1 MEFSWN
7 GRLLSAVAGDTIA
20 IALWRHRIAEI
31 GSSRKRHR
39 PLGASGIYL
48 QGVLVEVNG
57 RPHVRADETLVET
70 GMDVRQQNVWP
81 TADLNV
87 LSLLKF
93 IPGRLLRSGF
103 ERPRLLPSGTRRF
116 EWWERLLM
124 FLAGEVSLSPDTAMD
139 TGMPR
144 GERWEGDVVVV
155 GGGPEGR
162 RQANA
167 SASNGLRVCLVS
179 RSREPGSFAAAMGS
193 PLAVLNPT
201 IKLLAE
207 HEAIGVYRDGTVV
220 LSVPKIPHKPPT
232 VLVCK
237 RLILSTGRRS
247 VPSLIPGHDLPGV
260 LEARLALEWASA
272 LGAELGPAVVVGT
285 GAQDDVGR
293 VLAANGVSIAAIG
306 SVTDLSRI
314 EGRRAVRAVK
324 LNGVT
329 IRCRSL
335 IHAGPWLA
343 DPSLAFQAAQRG
355 ELRLIAGPLPEHV
368 SVVGS
373 ACLKAEPTPLGSLE
387 SLLDVA
393 VCSCMDVTIGD
404 VLAHIRKGQTHV
416 EVLKRATSC
425 GMGPCQGL
433 PCWEHLRAVIRTA
446 TGVSSEDHPTY
457 RPPRRGITVAQA
469 AVLDGLLELE

>member
-1 MEFSWN
+1 MVFSWN
-7 GRLLSAVAGDTIA
+7 GRRLTAAEGDTIA
-20 IALWRHRIAEI
+20 IALWRHGIAAI

-39 PLGASGIYL
+39 PLGASGCYI
-48 QGVLVEVNG
+48 QGALVAVNG
-57 RPHVRADETLVET
+57 QPHVRADETLVEP
-70 GMDVRQQNVWP
+70 GMEVRQQNVWP
-81 TADLNV
+81 TAGLNV
-87 LSLLKF
+87 FDLLRF
-93 IPGRLLRSGF
+93 APARLLRGGF

-124 FLAGEVSLSPDTAMD
+124 FLAGEVSLSLRTGMD

-144 GERWEGDVVVV
+144 GERWEVDVVVV

-179 RSREPGSFAAAMGS
+179 QSREPGSFAAAMGS
-193 PLAVLNPT
+193 TLPELNPT
-201 IKLLAE
+201 IKLLAG
-207 HEAIGVYRDGTVV
+207 HEAIGVYREGTVV
-220 LSVPKIPHKPPT
+220 LAAPKIPHKPPT

-247 VPSLIPGHDLPGV
+247 VPPLIPGHDLPGV
-260 LEARLALEWASA
+260 LEARLALAWASA
-272 LGAELGPAVVVGT
+272 LGAELGPVVVVGT
-285 GAQDDVGR
+285 GVQDEIGR
-293 VLAANGVSIAAIG
+293 VLAANSVNVAAVG

-314 EGRRAVRAVK
+314 EGRRAVRAVI

-355 ELRLIAGPLPEHV
+355 ELRLIAGPLPERV

-373 ACLKAEPTPLGSLE
+373 ACLKDEPTPLGSLE

-433 PCWEHLRAVIRTA
+433 PCWEHLRGVIRTA

-469 AVLDGLLELE
+469 AVLDGLLERE

>member
-1 MEFSWN
+1 
-7 GRLLSAVAGDTIA
+7 
-20 IALWRHRIAEI
+20 
-31 GSSRKRHR
+31 
-39 PLGASGIYL
+39 
-48 QGVLVEVNG
+48 
-57 RPHVRADETLVET
+57 
-70 GMDVRQQNVWP
+70 
-81 TADLNV
+81 
-87 LSLLKF
+87 
-93 IPGRLLRSGF
+93 
-103 ERPRLLPSGTRRF
+103 
-116 EWWERLLM
+116 
-124 FLAGEVSLSPDTAMD
+124 
-139 TGMPR
+139 
-144 GERWEGDVVVV
+144 
-155 GGGPEGR
+155 
-162 RQANA
+162 
-167 SASNGLRVCLVS
+167 
-179 RSREPGSFAAAMGS
+179 MGS
-193 PLAVLNPT
+193 ALPELNPT

-207 HEAIGVYRDGTVV
+207 HEASGVYREGTVV
-220 LSVPKIPHKPPT
+220 LAVPKIPHKPPT

-247 VPSLIPGHDLPGV
+247 VPPLIPGHDLPGV
-260 LEARLALEWASA
+260 LEARLALGWASA

-285 GAQDDVGR
+285 GAQDDIGR
-293 VLAANGVSIAAIG
+293 VLAANGVKVAAIG
-306 SVTDLSRI
+306 SVTDLGRI

-324 LNGVT
+324 LNGAT

-355 ELRLIAGPLPEHV
+355 ELRLIAGSLPERV

-387 SLLDVA
+387 SLVDVA
-393 VCSCMDVTIGD
+393 VCSCMDVTVGD

-433 PCWEHLRAVIRTA
+433 PCWEHLHAVIKTA

-457 RPPRRGITVAQA
+457 RPPHRGITVAQA

>member
-1 MEFSWN
+1 MVFSWN
-7 GRLLSAVAGDTIA
+7 GRLLTAVVGDTIA
-20 IALWRHRIAEI
+20 IALWRHGIAEI

-39 PLGASGIYL
+39 PLGASGTYL
-48 QGVLVEVNG
+48 QGVLVGVNG
-57 RPHVRADETLVET
+57 RPHVRADETLVEP

-87 LSLLKF
+87 LSLLRF
-93 IPGRLLRSGF
+93 VPGRLLRSGF
-103 ERPRLLPSGTRRF
+103 ERPRLLPGGTRRF
-116 EWWERLLM
+116 EWWERVLM
-124 FLAGEVSLSPDTAMD
+124 FLAGEVSLSLHTVMD
-139 TGMPR
+139 IDVPK
-144 GERWEGDVVVV
+144 GERWEVDVVVV

-193 PLAVLNPT
+193 PLPELNPT

-220 LSVPKIPHKPPT
+220 LAVPKTPHKPPT
-232 VLVCK
+232 VLLCK

-247 VPSLIPGHDLPGV
+247 VPPLIPGLDLPGV
-260 LEARLALEWASA
+260 LEARLALAWASA

-285 GAQDDVGR
+285 GAQDDIGC
-293 VLAANGVSIAAIG
+293 VLAANGVKVAAVG
-306 SVTDLSRI
+306 AVTDLSRI
-314 EGRRAVRAVK
+314 EGRRAVRAVI

-329 IRCRSL
+329 VRCRSL

-355 ELRLIAGPLPEHV
+355 ELRLVAGSLSERV

-387 SLLDVA
+387 SLVDVT
-393 VCSCMDVTIGD
+393 VCSCMDVTVGD

-469 AVLDGLLELE
+469 AVLDGLLEPE

>member
-1 MEFSWN
+1 MVFSWN
-7 GRLLSAVAGDTIA
+7 GRLLTAEVDDTIA
-20 IALWRHRIAEI
+20 IALWRHGIAEI

-39 PLGASGIYL
+39 PLGASGSYL
-48 QGVLVEVNG
+48 QGVLVGVNG
-57 RPHVRADETLVET
+57 RPHVRADETLVEP

-87 LSLLKF
+87 LSLLRF
-93 IPGRLLRSGF
+93 VPGRLLRSGF
-103 ERPRLLPSGTRRF
+103 ERPRLLPSGTRHF

-179 RSREPGSFAAAMGS
+179 RSREPGEFAAAMGS
-193 PLAVLNPT
+193 PLPELNPT

-207 HEAIGVYRDGTVV
+207 HEANGVYRNGTVV
-220 LSVPKIPHKPPT
+220 LAAPKSPHKPPT
-232 VLVCK
+232 VLLCK

-247 VPSLIPGHDLPGV
+247 VPPLVPGHDLPGV
-260 LEARLALEWASA
+260 LEARLAVGWASA

-285 GAQDDVGR
+285 GAQDDIGR
-293 VLAANGVSIAAIG
+293 VLAANGVNVAAIG

-314 EGRRAVRAVK
+314 EGRRAVRAAK
-324 LNGVT
+324 LNGAT

-355 ELRLIAGPLPEHV
+355 ELRLLAGSLPEHV

-373 ACLKAEPTPLGSLE
+373 ACLKAEPSPLGSLE
-387 SLLDVA
+387 SLGDVA
-393 VCSCMDVTIGD
+393 ICSCMDVTVGD
-404 VLAHIRKGQTHV
+404 VLAHIRTGQTHV
-416 EVLKRATSC
+416 EVLKRSTSC

>member
-1 MEFSWN
+1 
-7 GRLLSAVAGDTIA
+7 
-20 IALWRHRIAEI
+20 
-31 GSSRKRHR
+31 
-39 PLGASGIYL
+39 
-48 QGVLVEVNG
+48 
-57 RPHVRADETLVET
+57 
-70 GMDVRQQNVWP
+70 MDVRQQNVWP

-87 LSLLKF
+87 LSLLRF
-93 IPGRLLRSGF
+93 VPGSLLRSGF
-103 ERPRLLPSGTRRF
+103 ERPRLLPGGTRRF

-124 FLAGEVSLSPDTAMD
+124 FLAGEASLSLHTVMD
-139 TGMPR
+139 TDMSR
-144 GERWEGDVVVV
+144 GERWEVDVVVV

-162 RQANA
+162 RHANA

-179 RSREPGSFAAAMGS
+179 RSREPGSFAAAIGS
-193 PLAVLNPT
+193 PLPELNPT

-220 LSVPKIPHKPPT
+220 LAVPKIPHKPPT
-232 VLVCK
+232 VLLCK
-237 RLILSTGRRS
+237 HLILSTGRRS
-247 VPSLIPGHDLPGV
+247 VPPLIPGHDLPGV

-285 GAQDDVGR
+285 GAQNDIGR
-293 VLAANGVSIAAIG
+293 VLAANGAKVAAVG
-306 SVTDLSRI
+306 AVTDLSRI
-314 EGRRAVRAVK
+314 EGQRAVRAVI
-324 LNGVT
+324 LNGVS

-343 DPSLAFQAAQRG
+343 DPSLAFQAAQHG
-355 ELRLIAGPLPEHV
+355 ELRLVAGSLPERV

-393 VCSCMDVTIGD
+393 VCSCMDVTVGD

-469 AVLDGLLELE
+469 AVLDGLLEPE

>member
-1 MEFSWN
+1 MVFSWN

-39 PLGASGIYL
+39 PLGASGTYL

-57 RPHVRADETLVET
+57 RPHVRADETLVEP

-81 TADLNV
+81 TAELNV

-139 TGMPR
+139 TGMPK

-193 PLAVLNPT
+193 PLPELNPT
-201 IKLLAE
+201 IKLLVE
-207 HEAIGVYRDGTVV
+207 HEANGVYRNGTVV
-220 LSVPKIPHKPPT
+220 LAVPKIPHKAPT

-247 VPSLIPGHDLPGV
+247 VPPLIPGHDLPGV

-285 GAQDDVGR
+285 GVQNDVGR
-293 VLAANGVSIAAIG
+293 VLAANGVSIAALG
-306 SVTDLSRI
+306 SVADLSRI

-343 DPSLAFQAAQRG
+343 DPSLVFQAAQRG
-355 ELRLIAGPLPEHV
+355 ELRLIAGPLPERV
-368 SVVGS
+368 SLVGS
-373 ACLKAEPTPLGSLE
+373 AYLKVEPTPLGSLE

-393 VCSCMDVTIGD
+393 VCSCMDVTVGD
-404 VLAHIRKGQTHV
+404 VLAVVQKGETHI
-416 EVLKRATSC
+416 EVIKRATSC

-446 TGVSSEDHPTY
+446 TGASSEDHPTY

>member
-1 MEFSWN
+1 MVFSWN
-7 GRLLSAVAGDTIA
+7 GRLLTAVAGDTIA
-20 IALWRHRIAEI
+20 IALWRHGIAEI

-39 PLGASGIYL
+39 PLGASGTYL
-48 QGVLVEVNG
+48 QGVLVGVNG
-57 RPHVRADETLVET
+57 RPHVRADETLVES

-87 LSLLKF
+87 LSLLRLV
-93 IPGRLLRSGF
+93 PSRLLRSGF

-124 FLAGEVSLSPDTAMD
+124 FLAGEVSLSLDTVMD
-139 TGMPR
+139 AHMPV
-144 GERWEGDVVVV
+144 GKRWEGDVVVV

-162 RQANA
+162 REANA

-179 RSREPGSFAAAMGS
+179 RTLEPGSFAAAMGV
-193 PLAVLNPT
+193 PLPELNPA
-201 IKLLAE
+201 IKLLAG
-207 HEAIGVYRDGTVV
+207 HEATGVYRDGTVV
-220 LSVPKIPHKPPT
+220 LATPKIPHEPPT

-247 VPSLIPGHDLPGV
+247 VPPLIPGHDLPGV
-260 LEARLALEWASA
+260 LEARLAAGWASA

-285 GAQDDVGR
+285 GAQDDIGR

-355 ELRLIAGPLPEHV
+355 ELRLIAGSLPERV

-373 ACLKAEPTPLGSLE
+373 ARLKSEPTPLGSLG
-387 SLLDVA
+387 SLVDVA
-393 VCSCMDVTIGD
+393 VCSCMDVTVGD
-404 VLAHIRKGQTHV
+404 VLAHVRKGQSHI

-446 TGVSSEDHPTY
+446 TGLSSEDHPTY

-469 AVLDGLLELE
+469 AVLDGLLDLE

>member
-1 MEFSWN
+1 MVFSWN
-7 GRLLSAVAGDTIA
+7 GRLLTSVAGDTIA
-20 IALWRHRIAEI
+20 IALWRHGIAEI

-39 PLGASGIYL
+39 SLGASGTYI
-48 QGVLVEVNG
+48 QGVLVQVNG
-57 RPHVRADETLVET
+57 RPHVRADETLVEP
-70 GMDVRQQNVWP
+70 GMDVREQNVWP
-81 TADLNV
+81 TADINA

-93 IPGRLLRSGF
+93 VPRRLLRSGF
-103 ERPRLLPSGTRRF
+103 ERPRLVPSGTRRF

-124 FLAGEVSLSPDTAMD
+124 FLAGEVSLSLDTVMD
-139 TGMPR
+139 TDMPK
-144 GERWEGDVVVV
+144 GERWDGDVVVV

-193 PLAVLNPT
+193 HLPELNPM
-201 IKLLAE
+201 IKLLAD
-207 HEAIGVYRDGTVV
+207 HEANGVYRGGTVV
-220 LSVPKIPHKPPT
+220 LAVPKLPHEPPT

-247 VPSLIPGHDLPGV
+247 VLPLISGHDLPGV
-260 LEARLALEWASA
+260 LEARLALGWALA

-285 GAQDDVGR
+285 GAQDAVGR
-293 VLAANGVSIAAIG
+293 ALAANGVTIAAIG

-324 LNGVT
+324 LNGATV
-329 IRCRSL
+329 RCRSL

-343 DPSLAFQAAQRG
+343 DPALAFQAAQRG
-355 ELRLIAGPLPEHV
+355 ELRLIAGPLPERV

-373 ACLKAEPTPLGSLE
+373 ACLKADLTPLGSLE
-387 SLLDVA
+387 SLVDVA
-393 VCSCMDVTIGD
+393 VCSCMDVTVGD
-404 VLAHIRKGQTHV
+404 VLTHIRKGQTHI
-416 EVLKRATSC
+416 EVLKRSTSC

-433 PCWEHLRAVIRTA
+433 PCWEHLSAVIRTA
-446 TGVSSEDHPTY
+446 TGASSEDHPTY

>member
-1 MEFSWN
+1 MVFSWN
-7 GRLLSAVAGDTIA
+7 GRLLTAVVGDTIA
-20 IALWRHRIAEI
+20 IALWRHGIAEI

-39 PLGASGIYL
+39 PLGASGTHL
-48 QGVLVEVNG
+48 QGVLVGVNG
-57 RPHVRADETLVET
+57 RPHVRADETLVEP

-87 LSLLKF
+87 LSLLNI
-93 IPGRLLRSGF
+93 IPGHLLRSGF

-124 FLAGEVSLSPDTAMD
+124 FLAGEVSLSLHTVIDTD
-139 TGMPR
+139 MPR
-144 GERWEGDVVVV
+144 GERWEVDVVVV

-193 PLAVLNPT
+193 PLPELNPA
-201 IKLLAE
+201 IMLLAE

-220 LSVPKIPHKPPT
+220 LAVPKVPHKPPT

-247 VPSLIPGHDLPGV
+247 VPPLIPGHDLPGV
-260 LEARLALEWASA
+260 LEARLALEWAPA
-272 LGAELGPAVVVGT
+272 LGAQLGPAVVVGT
-285 GAQDDVGR
+285 GAQDDIGR
-293 VLAANGVSIAAIG
+293 VLAASGVKVAAVG
-306 SVTDLSRI
+306 AVTDLSRI
-314 EGRRAVRAVK
+314 EGRRAVRAVI
-324 LNGVT
+324 LNGVA

-355 ELRLIAGPLPEHV
+355 ELRLVAGSLPERV

-387 SLLDVA
+387 SLVDVA
-393 VCSCMDVTIGD
+393 VCSCMDVTVGD
-404 VLAHIRKGQTHV
+404 VLAHIRKGQSHV

-446 TGVSSEDHPTY
+446 TGVPSEDHPTY

-469 AVLDGLLELE
+469 AVLDGLLEPE

>member
-1 MEFSWN
+1 MVFSWN
-7 GRLLSAVAGDTIA
+7 GRLLTAAAGDTIA
-20 IALWRHRIAEI
+20 IALWRHGIAEI
-31 GSSRKRHR
+31 GCSRKRHR
-39 PLGASGIYL
+39 PLGASGTYL

-57 RPHVRADETLVET
+57 RPHVRADETLVEP

-87 LSLLKF
+87 LSLLRF

-103 ERPRLLPSGTRRF
+103 ERPTLLPSGTRRF
-116 EWWERLLM
+116 EWWERFLM
-124 FLAGEVSLSPDTAMD
+124 FLAGEVSLSLDTAMD
-139 TGMPR
+139 TDMPR

-179 RSREPGSFAAAMGS
+179 RSREPGSFAAAMGV
-193 PLAVLNPT
+193 PRPELNPA
-201 IKLLAE
+201 IKLLAG
-207 HEAIGVYRDGTVV
+207 HEATGVYRDGTVV
-220 LSVPKIPHKPPT
+220 LATPKIPHEPPT

-237 RLILSTGRRS
+237 RLILSTGRQS
-247 VPSLIPGHDLPGV
+247 VPPLIPGHDLPGV

-293 VLAANGVSIAAIG
+293 VLAVNGVKVAAIG

-355 ELRLIAGPLPEHV
+355 ELRLIAGSLPERV

-373 ACLKAEPTPLGSLE
+373 ACLKADPITLSSLE
-387 SLLDVA
+387 SLVDVA
-393 VCSCMDVTIGD
+393 VCSCMDATVGD

-425 GMGPCQGL
+425 GMGPCQGI

-469 AVLDGLLELE
+469 AVLDGLVELE

>member
-1 MEFSWN
+1 MVFSWN
-7 GRLLSAVAGDTIA
+7 GRLLSAQAGDTIA
-20 IALWRHRIAEI
+20 IALWRHRIVEI

-39 PLGASGIYL
+39 PLGASGAYL
-48 QGVLVEVNG
+48 QGVLVGVNG
-57 RPHVRADETLVET
+57 RPHVRADETLVEP

-81 TADLNV
+81 TAELNV
-87 LSLLKF
+87 LSLLRF
-93 IPGRLLRSGF
+93 VPGRLLRSGF

-193 PLAVLNPT
+193 PLPELNPT

-207 HEAIGVYRDGTVV
+207 HEANGVYRDGTVV
-220 LSVPKIPHKPPT
+220 LAVPKIPHKPPT

-247 VPSLIPGHDLPGV
+247 VPPLIPGHDLPGV
-260 LEARLALEWASA
+260 LEARLALEWAPA
-272 LGAELGPAVVVGT
+272 LGADLGPTVVVGT
-285 GAQDDVGR
+285 GAQDDIGR
-293 VLAANGVSIAAIG
+293 VLAANGVKVAAIG

-314 EGRRAVRAVK
+314 EGRRAVRAVI
-324 LNGVT
+324 LNRVA

-355 ELRLIAGPLPEHV
+355 ELRLIAGPLPESV
-368 SVVGS
+368 SVVGN

-387 SLLDVA
+387 SLMDVA
-393 VCSCMDVTIGD
+393 VCSCMDVTVGD

-433 PCWEHLRAVIRTA
+433 PCWEHLRAVIRTV
-446 TGVSSEDHPTY
+446 TGASSEDHPTY

>member
-1 MEFSWN
+1 MVFSWN
-7 GRLLSAVAGDTIA
+7 GRLLTAVAGDTIA
-20 IALWRHRIAEI
+20 IALWRNGVTEI
-31 GSSRKRHR
+31 GSSRKKHR
-39 PLGASGIYL
+39 PLGASGTHL
-48 QGVLVEVNG
+48 QGVLVRVNR
-57 RPHVRADETLVET
+57 RPHVRADETLVEP
-70 GMDVRQQNVWP
+70 GMNVRQQNVWP
-81 TADLNV
+81 TAGFNV

-93 IPGRLLRSGF
+93 VPGRLLRSGF

-124 FLAGEVSLSPDTAMD
+124 FLAGEVSLSLDTALD
-139 TGMPR
+139 ADMPR
-144 GERWEGDVVVV
+144 GERWECDVVVV

-167 SASNGLRVCLVS
+167 SASKGLRVCLVS
-179 RSREPGSFAAAMGS
+179 RSREPGSFAAAMGGRLPELH
-193 PLAVLNPT
+193 PL

-207 HEAIGVYRDGTVV
+207 HEANGVYRDGTVV
-220 LSVPKIPHKPPT
+220 LAVPKIPQKPPT

-247 VPSLIPGHDLPGV
+247 VPPLIPKHDLPGV
-260 LEARLALEWASA
+260 LDAKLAIEWAGA

-293 VLAANGVSIAAIG
+293 VLASKGVSIAAIG
-306 SVTDLSRI
+306 SVTDLDRI
-314 EGRRAVRAVK
+314 EGRRAVRAVA

-329 IRCRSL
+329 VRCRSL

-343 DPSLAFQAAQRG
+343 DPSLAFQAAPRG
-355 ELRLIAGPLPEHV
+355 ELRLTAGPLPERV

-373 ACLKAEPTPLGSLE
+373 ACQKAEPVALRSLD
-387 SLLDVA
+387 SLVDA
-393 VCSCMDVTIGD
+393 PVCSCMDVTVGD
-404 VLAHIRKGQTHV
+404 VLACIRKGQTHV
-416 EVLKRATSC
+416 EVLKRSTSC

-446 TGVSSEDHPTY
+446 TGISSEDHPTY
-457 RPPRRGITVAQA
+457 RPPRRGLTIAQA
-469 AVLDGLLELE
+469 AALDGLLELE